1 MTRQPRRR
9 RSVLYVPA
17 ANPKALAKAA
27 SLACDAVIFDLEDAV
42 APEAKDAARV
52 ALEAH
57 FRQGD
62 QVAGQERVIRVNA
75 ASSAWGAQDMTAAA
89 RCRPHAVLL
98 PKVETGAALAE
109 ARRLLDGAGGAGV
122 RLWAMI
128 ETPRGIVDLREIA
141 SVGAR
146 DDVGLDCLVAGT
158 NDIAKET
165 GLPLPAGRGTI
176 EHWLALIVIH
186 ARAFGLDAVDGVY
199 NDFRD
204 EAGFA
209 AECLAGALAGFD
221 GKTLIHPGQIGPA
234 NAAFSPGEAALAE
247 ARAIVAAF
255 AEPANAGKGVIS
267 VDGRM
272 VELLHAEMAR
282 RTLAKAAS

>member
-1 MTRQPRRR
+1 MTRQPRCR

-42 APEAKDAARV
+42 APEAKDEARA

-62 QVAGQERVIRVNA
+62 QAARQERIIRVNA
-75 ASSAWGAQDMTAAA
+75 VSSAWGAQDMAAAA
-89 RCRPHAVLL
+89 RCRPDAVLL
-98 PKVETGAALAE
+98 PKVETGEALAE
-109 ARRLLDGAGGAGV
+109 ARRQLDGAGGAGV

-128 ETPRGIVDLREIA
+128 ETPRGIVDLREIV
-141 SVGAR
+141 SFGAR

-209 AECLAGALAGFD
+209 AECRAGALAGFD

-282 RTLAKAAS
+282 RTLAKASS

>member
-1 MTRQPRRR
+1 MTRQPRCR

-42 APEAKDAARV
+42 APEAKDEARA

-62 QVAGQERVIRVNA
+62 QAARQERIIRVNA
-75 ASSAWGAQDMTAAA
+75 VSSAWGAQDMAAAA
-89 RCRPHAVLL
+89 RCRPDAVLL
-98 PKVETGAALAE
+98 PKVETGEALAE
-109 ARRLLDGAGGAGV
+109 ARRQLDGAGGAGV

-128 ETPRGIVDLREIA
+128 ETPRGIVDLREIV
-141 SVGAR
+141 SFGAR

-186 ARAFGLDAVDGVY
+186 Y

-209 AECLAGALAGFD
+209 AECRAGALAGFD

-282 RTLAKAAS
+282 RTLAKASS